1 MTERLDL
8 DLDPAMTERLD
19 LDLDPGVVFL
29 SIIISYVAAKWT
41 RIHYFILASILLDF
55 DSKAIGS
62 HILSRL

>member
-29 SIIISYVAAKWT
+29 SIIISYVAAK
-41 RIHYFILASILLDF
+41 YYY
-55 DSKAIGS
+55 
-62 HILSRL
+62 